1 MAIETTTVEIIS
13 DLERYRIDTFA
24 SFGWQLVSSKPA
36 DYDRD
41 MVILTFSRD
50 TEMHNFE
57 KINSIFELYLQKEEK
72 AMELTKQQVAM
83 GNAPQKLI
91 FNKAVFLLL
100 FFAIPGAIGLICYTV
115 SFNAKNKKREKEIE
129 EYYRV
134 YNALD
139 NRVKDATREF
149 VQLIAKVN
157 ELL

>member
-100 FFAIPGAIGLICYTV
+100 FFAIPGAIGLIFTLCHLMQ
-115 SFNAKNKKREKEIE
+115 KIKKEKKRLKNTIE
-129 EYYRV
+129 FTM
-134 YNALD
+134 L
-139 NRVKDATREF
+139 
-149 VQLIAKVN
+149 
-157 ELL
+157 